1 MRRTMK
7 RTTAILSFAAV
18 LLAGLA
24 WQQFAGRDTGTV
36 PVQPAAVPAGDHTS
50 PSATAV
56 TPSAAPLPGPGLRLA
71 GIIDT
76 GVSRRALISVAGGEA
91 ALFAT
96 GARVTE
102 GITLTDIGKDAVT
115 LTDGTRHWELRIS
128 RSGDAGS
135 VGELSGGDAA
145 ERVPVRE
152 AAMPWVTRNSGGEYV
167 AGAAEAA
174 LPLKR
179 FGLARDDV
187 ILAVNGI
194 AANPR
199 MIAKLNRF
207 LSRPIPGRTLELT
220 VRRGDEVLEIPVR
233 EPAAKAV
240 TGR

>member
-1 MRRTMK
+1 MK

-36 PVQPAAVPAGDHTS
+36 PARPAAVPAGDHTP
-50 PSATAV
+50 PSATA
-56 TPSAAPLPGPGLRLA
+56 AAPLPGPGLRLA

-102 GITLTDIGKDAVT
+102 GITLTDIGQDAVT

-145 ERVPVRE
+145 EPVPVRE

-167 AGAAEAA
+167 AGAAETT
-174 LPLKR
+174 LPLTG

-233 EPAAKAV
+233 DPAAQAV